1 MIAVFKCLLVL
12 LISILSILNLK
23 AQSVSSI
30 LVDAN
35 TKAPIAYASV
45 VLKNKQ
51 GVISNEEG
59 SFTLQLEGLI
69 KATDSLFIS
78 CMGYENVRFSLSEV
92 RDSIFIQGREIILNE
107 VIVSNKNFTAEEIV
121 EKVKAAMTKN
131 HPQLLSDKK
140 MFFRTS
146 ETQNINKMD
155 VDFKKSSIEELNKKL
170 VDSVMGQIPKKGFFY
185 TEILANITGDYSPK
199 NQKINIIKASK
210 LYDKN
215 NSVNIEGLE
224 KKFNKILQENIKKD
238 SYLKIKSGWI
248 SGKVTPDNLFTEKK
262 EIDSSNTAA
271 LDSLATAKKKSE
283 LEEKTN
289 FANYRKRRVGS
300 LFGRLFFNKDSP
312 FDFFFKDGRYKISLE
327 DFTYMGNIP
336 VYKLRF
342 LSKGRSDYNA
352 VIYINADDFAVVR
365 MDFKNAGP
373 LKKMNLLGFSYLE
386 YLNEGKAFFVKT
398 EGLGYTLS
406 YLEENSA
413 EKVGIKRPLKIVEKN
428 KFAKGRRKQ
437 NELLVEIEF
446 EINSQNK
453 NELVV
458 FSQSPITPED
468 FKKLKENNQILP
480 TYLPVYDPA
489 FWEGY
494 NIIEPNKAI
503 KNFSAIGYEN
513 LVPNKAENSKTD
525 IKINKEKSPSLK
537 QKKGKK
543 RSLKS

>member
-12 LISILSILNLK
+12 LISILSILNLQ

-35 TKAPIAYASV
+35 TKTPIAYASV

-121 EKVKAAMTKN
+121 EKVKAAMSTN
-131 HPQLLSDKK
+131 HSQLLSDKK
-140 MFFRTS
+140 IFFRTS

-185 TEILANITGDYSPK
+185 TEILANISGDYSPK

-248 SGKVTPDNLFTEKK
+248 SGRVTSDNLFAEKK
-262 EIDSSNTAA
+262 KIDSSNTAA
-271 LDSLATAKKKSE
+271 IDSLATAKKKSE

-289 FANYRKRRVGS
+289 FANYRKSRVGS

-342 LSKGRSDYNA
+342 LTKGRSDYNA

-373 LKKMNLLGFSYLE
+373 LKKINLLGFSYLE
-386 YLNEGKAFFVKT
+386 YLDEGKAFFVKT

-413 EKVGIKRPLKIVEKN
+413 QKVGIKRPLKIVEKN

-453 NELVV
+453 KELVV
-458 FSQSPITPED
+458 FSQSPLTPED

-480 TYLPVYDPA
+480 TYLPVYDPT

-525 IKINKEKSPSLK
+525 IKMNKEKSPSFK

>member
-1 MIAVFKCLLVL
+1 MIAVFKYLLVL
-12 LISILSILNLK
+12 LISLLSILNLQ
-23 AQSVSSI
+23 AQSISSI
-30 LVDAN
+30 LVDGN

-45 VLKNKQ
+45 ILKNKQ

-78 CMGYENVRFSLSEV
+78 CMGYESMRFSLLEV
-92 RDSIFIQGREIILNE
+92 RDSIFIQGRAILLNE
-107 VIVSNKNFTAEEIV
+107 VIVSNKKFTAEEIV
-121 EKVKAAMTKN
+121 EKVQEAMAKN
-131 HPQLLSDKK
+131 YPQLLSAKK
-140 MFFRTS
+140 VFFRTS
-146 ETQNINKMD
+146 ETQNLNKMD
-155 VDFKKSSIEELNKKL
+155 VDFKKSSIDELNKIL
-170 VDSVMGQIPKKGFFY
+170 IDSVMDQIPKKGFFY
-185 TEILANITGDYSPK
+185 TEVLADLTGDYTTK

-248 SGKVTPDNLFTEKK
+248 SSKVTPDDLFFEKK
-262 EIDSSNTAA
+262 KIDSSNTAA
-271 LDSLATAKKKSE
+271 LDSLAAAKKKSD
-283 LEEKTN
+283 LAEKTN
-289 FANYRKRRVGS
+289 FANYRKGRM
-300 LFGRLFFNKDSP
+300 GRLFEGLFFNEDSP
-312 FDFFFKDGRYKISLE
+312 FDFFFKEGRYKISLE
-327 DFTYMGNIP
+327 DFTYMGSIP

-365 MDFKNAGP
+365 MDFKNAEP
-373 LKKMNLLGFSYLE
+373 LKKINLLGFSYLE

-406 YLEENSA
+406 YLEEISA
-413 EKVGIKRPLKIVEKN
+413 NKVGIKRPIKIVEKN

-437 NELLVEIEF
+437 NELIVDIEF

-458 FSQSPITPED
+458 FSQIPIKPED
-468 FKKLKENNQILP
+468 FKALKEKNQILP
-480 TYLPVYDPA
+480 TYLPAYDPS

-503 KNFSAIGYEN
+503 KTFSAIGYEN
-513 LVPNKAENSKTD
+513 LVTPKEENQKTD
-525 IKINKEKSPSLK
+525 VETKKEKSPTLK
-537 QKKGKK
+537 QKRGKK
-543 RSLKS
+543 NR